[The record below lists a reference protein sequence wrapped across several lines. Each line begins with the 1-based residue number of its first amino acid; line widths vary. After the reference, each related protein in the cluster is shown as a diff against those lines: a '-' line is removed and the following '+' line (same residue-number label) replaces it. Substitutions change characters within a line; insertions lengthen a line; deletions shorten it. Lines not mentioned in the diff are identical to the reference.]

1 MCTTPREAKIGQE
14 SVVKGGKTSWA
25 LFFGVAALVLVVDQV
40 TKHVVLTQLS
50 VGEMWNP
57 VPLLMPFIR
66 VTHVTNTGAA
76 FGMFRE
82 YGVFFA
88 LVAVVVVIG
97 IIGFY
102 RYLPP
107 NQGWLRVSLGLQL
120 GGALGN
126 LLDRIR
132 LGSVVDFIDF
142 RPWPAVFN
150 LADTAIVVGV
160 AILAF
165 YLLFINQEDESAAQQ
180 QG

>member
-1 MCTTPREAKIGQE
+1 MRATPREESIGPE
-14 SVVKGGKTSWA
+14 SALVGGKAGWA
-25 LFFGVAALVLVVDQV
+25 LFFGVAALVLVVDQI
-40 TKHVVLTQLS
+40 TKYMVLTHLA
-50 VGEMWNP
+50 VGEVWSP
-57 VPLLMPFIR
+57 IRFLMPFVR
-66 VTHVTNTGAA
+66 VTHITNTGAA

-88 LVAVVVVIG
+88 VVAVVVVIG
-97 IIGFY
+97 IVAFY

-107 NQGWLRVSLGLQL
+107 RQGWLRVSLGLQL

-132 LGSVVDFIDF
+132 LGNVVDFIDF
-142 RPWPAVFN
+142 RIWPAVFN

-165 YLLFINQEDESAAQQ
+165 FLLFTKQEGD
-180 QG
+180 

>member
-1 MCTTPREAKIGQE
+1 MRAAPGEETIERESISDSEK
-14 SVVKGGKTSWA
+14 VKWA
-25 LFFGVAALVLVVDQV
+25 LFFGVAALVLVVDQI
-40 TKHVVLTQLS
+40 TKHIVLTQLA

-57 VPLLMPFIR
+57 VRFLMPLVR

-88 LVAVVVVIG
+88 VIAVVVVIG

-107 NQGWLRVSLGLQL
+107 HQGWLRVSLGLQL

-150 LADTAIVVGV
+150 LADTAIVTGV

-165 YLLFINQEDESAAQQ
+165 FLLFGNQEDESAVQ